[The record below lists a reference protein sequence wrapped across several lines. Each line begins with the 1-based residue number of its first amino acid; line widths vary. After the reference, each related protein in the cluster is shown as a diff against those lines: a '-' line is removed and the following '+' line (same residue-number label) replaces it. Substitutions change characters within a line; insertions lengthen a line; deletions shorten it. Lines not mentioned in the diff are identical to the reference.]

1 MNRFA
6 LSIFLLATLAVGAQ
20 NAPSRKLFQ
29 VGATYE
35 QIIARFG
42 QPIPSQF
49 VPEKS
54 GAHYLRHGRKS
65 DYLARV
71 IYYVDDSRSRIRPTL
86 RVEEVRF
93 KVDKHITVGQA
104 LSDLPEVREI
114 CAEGCSL
121 TQGNYGSGL
130 QLCPGSRVSDRLR
143 PRFHGRPVITIWK
156 KDDGDPDRSW
166 SQQEAEQIAVWASGR
181 DDICDGKNFGTWAP
195 SME

>member
-1 MNRFA
+1 MNRFTP
-6 LSIFLLATLAVGAQ
+6 SIFLLATLAVGAQ

-71 IYYVDDSRSRIRPTL
+71 IYYVGRIRERESSTL
-86 RVEEVRF
+86 RVR
-93 KVDKHITVGQA
+93 GGP
-104 LSDLPEVREI
+104 L
-114 CAEGCSL
+114 
-121 TQGNYGSGL
+121 QG
-130 QLCPGSRVSDRLR
+130 R
-143 PRFHGRPVITIWK
+143 
-156 KDDGDPDRSW
+156 
-166 SQQEAEQIAVWASGR
+166 
-181 DDICDGKNFGTWAP
+181 
-195 SME
+195 